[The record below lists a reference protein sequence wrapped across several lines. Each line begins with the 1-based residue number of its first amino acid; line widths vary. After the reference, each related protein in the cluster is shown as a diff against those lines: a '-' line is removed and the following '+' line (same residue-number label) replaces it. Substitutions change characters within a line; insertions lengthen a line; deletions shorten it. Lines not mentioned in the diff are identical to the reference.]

1 MTITIPRIP
10 NVMIKPTKDP
20 KLAGRKGMTFLSM
33 ENIPAVNAT
42 GREDYEIKK
51 MVSKKWV

>member
-1 MTITIPRIP
+1 ML

-20 KLAGRKGMTFLSM
+20 KFAGRKGITPRSM

-42 GREDYEIKK
+42 GREDYEIRK
-51 MVSKKWV
+51 MISNNWV

>member
-1 MTITIPRIP
+1 MTITIPRML
-10 NVMIKPTKDP
+10 NTMIKPIKDP
-20 KLAGRKGMTFLSM
+20 KLAGRKGMTFRSM

-51 MVSKKWV
+51 MVSKN

>member
-1 MTITIPRIP
+1 ML

-20 KLAGRKGMTFLSM
+20 KLAGRKGITPRSM

-42 GREDYEIKK
+42 GREDYEIKT
-51 MVSKKWV
+51 MISKKGVDINLVL

>member
-1 MTITIPRIP
+1 MTIIIPRML
-10 NVMIKPTKDP
+10 NTMIKPIKDP
-20 KLAGRKGMTFLSM
+20 KVAGRKGMTFRSM

-51 MVSKKWV
+51 MVSKN

>member
-1 MTITIPRIP
+1 MAITIPRML

-20 KLAGRKGMTFLSM
+20 KLAGRKGMTLRSM
-33 ENIPAVNAT
+33 ENIPAVNAN

-51 MVSKKWV
+51 MISKSWF

>member
-1 MTITIPRIP
+1 MTITIPRML

-20 KLAGRKGMTFLSM
+20 KLGGRKGMTFRFM

-42 GREDYEIKK
+42 GREDYEIEK
-51 MVSKKWV
+51 MVSKKWF

>member
-1 MTITIPRIP
+1 MTITIPRML

-20 KLAGRKGMTFLSM
+20 KLGGRKGMTFRSM

-42 GREDYEIKK
+42 GREDYEIEK
-51 MVSKKWV
+51 MVSKKWF